1 MIQLAIAGTV
11 LLASGCAFTLPA
23 RNSGPV
29 QNKEGV
35 QVALINLSCSQDE
48 GPEWMNYADD
58 QVILH
63 LKISNRTSSPILFH
77 RDRVHLVT
85 RDAWSPKDQ
94 SWHSDQP
101 IAVDSGKE
109 AVTSVD
115 FLVPDPEACDENL
128 RLDLDD
134 AVTVEDKPLPLEPIR
149 FVAELAH

>member
-1 MIQLAIAGTV
+1 MTKFTIVGTV
-11 LLASGCAFTLPA
+11 LFASGCAFTLPA

-29 QNKEGV
+29 ESKEGV
-35 QVALINLSCSQDE
+35 QVALVNLYCSQDE

-63 LKISNRTSSPILFH
+63 LKISNRTSSPVLFH
-77 RDRVHLVT
+77 RDRVHLIT
-85 RDAWSPKDQ
+85 RDSWTPKDQ
-94 SWHSDQP
+94 SWHSDRP

-115 FLVPDPEACDENL
+115 FLSPDPEACDEDL

-134 AVTVEDKPLPLEPIR
+134 AVTVGDEPVPLEPIR
-149 FVAELAH
+149 FVAELAQ

>member
-1 MIQLAIAGTV
+1 MTQLTIAGTV
-11 LLASGCAFTLPA
+11 LLASGCAFTSPA

-29 QNKEGV
+29 QSKEGV
-35 QVALINLSCSQDE
+35 QVALVNLYCSQDE

-58 QVILH
+58 EVVLH
-63 LKISNRTSSPILFH
+63 LKISNKNSSPVLFH

-85 RDAWSPKDQ
+85 RGAWTPKNQ

-109 AVTSVD
+109 AVTTVD
-115 FLVPDPEACDENL
+115 FLSPDSEACGEEL
-128 RLDLDD
+128 RLDLND
-134 AVTVEDKPLPLEPIR
+134 AVTAGDKPLPLEPIH